1 MKKVLLFLGVWL
13 IGINSAVA
21 EIYHGID
28 IDEVFATS
36 DWNSKD
42 EIKDIIDDYT
52 LILKYNKDLTECRN
66 TYKIDCLNE
75 LTKKIMAHFYSFNY
89 ETNLK
94 NYNNFNINEVK
105 KFFRIL
111 FDTFVASLRYAEN

>member
-36 DWNSKD
+36 D
-42 EIKDIIDDYT
+42 
-52 LILKYNKDLTECRN
+52 
-66 TYKIDCLNE
+66 
-75 LTKKIMAHFYSFNY
+75 
-89 ETNLK
+89 
-94 NYNNFNINEVK
+94 
-105 KFFRIL
+105 
-111 FDTFVASLRYAEN
+111 